1 MLDYLRRLA
10 TTGFAYTGASVI
22 SKLVAVALLPVY
34 TALVTP
40 FEYGQ
45 AEVLFAAVVAFSIFV
60 RFGLLEALLRFYYLP
75 DERGPD
81 VVRTGFAALFWTVTV
96 FALVLLPFAGAIA
109 GPDNEPQRW
118 HMMRTRHV
126 WGPLRHLQSGWRR
139 LRGG

>member
-34 TALVTP
+34 TALVSP

-96 FALVLLPFAGAIA
+96 VRAGAAAVRRRRSPARSTASPAWSGSRSA
-109 GPDNEPQRW
+109 G
-118 HMMRTRHV
+118 
-126 WGPLRHLQSGWRR
+126 SGC
-139 LRGG
+139 